1 MREEQTCSTHSHGAF
16 HDGLGYLAISYCL
29 AAIGLNIQ
37 FGYAGL
43 LNFGQAAFLS
53 IGGYIMGAAI
63 ATVRLADPGSR
74 WRSRSAAP
82 SSSR

>member
-1 MREEQTCSTHSHGAF
+1 MLDALQGAF

-29 AAIGLNIQ
+29 AAIGLNVQ

-53 IGGYIMGAAI
+53 IGGYMMGAAI
-63 ATVRLADPGSR
+63 ATGG
-74 WRSRSAAP
+74 
-82 SSSR
+82 